1 MFLGGTVRR
10 VKMDEMKSAFERAME
25 RAESLGKASEED
37 LRKWKYLPEGE
48 KLAAKYLREEYD
60 LSAELGKYDE
70 AVRKHVLDGIQDI
83 FVRNIDLPRNDA
95 VKKKN
100 KKVMEAIKEL
110 KRDKVGIENVYTKM
124 RRIFSHYEKEGEQ
137 QRRQTYEA
145 LKRDFEA
152 KLMQAAQQQLGTS
165 PPPRVNVQTHP
176 QFQQEWRRV
185 LAQLDSQYLRLLDDY
200 KKEIL
205 SVR

>member
-1 MFLGGTVRR
+1 
-10 VKMDEMKSAFERAME
+10 MDEMKSAFERAME
-25 RAESLGKASEED
+25 RAEGLGKASEDD

-48 KLAAKYLREEYD
+48 KLAAKYLRDEYD
-60 LSAELGKYDE
+60 LSAEVGKYDE
-70 AVRKHVLDGIQDI
+70 AVRKHVLDGIQDVFI
-83 FVRNIDLPRNDA
+83 RNIDLPRNDA

-110 KRDKVGIENVYTKM
+110 KRDKVGIENVYTKL
-124 RRIFSHYEKEGEQ
+124 RRVFSHYEKEGEQ

-145 LKRDFEA
+145 VKREFEA
-152 KLMQAAQQQLGTS
+152 KLMQAAQQQLGT
-165 PPPRVNVQTHP
+165 PPPQKINVESHP

-185 LAQLDSQYLRLLDDY
+185 LAQMDSQYLRLLEDY

>member
-1 MFLGGTVRR
+1 
-10 VKMDEMKSAFERAME
+10 MDEMKSAFERAME
-25 RAESLGKASEED
+25 KAESLGKASEED
-37 LRKWKYLPEGE
+37 LKKWKYLPEGE
-48 KLAAKYLREEYD
+48 KIAAKYLREEYD
-60 LSAELGKYDE
+60 LSAELGKYDDK
-70 AVRKHVLDGIQDI
+70 VRKHVLDGIQDV

-95 VKKKN
+95 AKKKN
-100 KKVMEAIKEL
+100 KKIMEAIKEL

-124 RRIFSHYEKEGEQ
+124 RRVFSHYEKEGEQ

-145 LKRDFEA
+145 VKRDFEA
-152 KLMQAAQQQLGTS
+152 KLMQAAQQQGAL
-165 PPPRVNVQTHP
+165 PPQKINVESHA

-185 LAQLDSQYLRLLDDY
+185 LAQLDSQYLRLLEDY

>member
-1 MFLGGTVRR
+1 
-10 VKMDEMKSAFERAME
+10 
-25 RAESLGKASEED
+25 
-37 LRKWKYLPEGE
+37 
-48 KLAAKYLREEYD
+48 
-60 LSAELGKYDE
+60 
-70 AVRKHVLDGIQDI
+70 
-83 FVRNIDLPRNDA
+83 
-95 VKKKN
+95 
-100 KKVMEAIKEL
+100 MEAIKEL

-145 LKRDFEA
+145 FKRDFEA
-152 KLMQAAQQQLGTS
+152 KLIQAAQQQGAS
-165 PPPRVNVQTHP
+165 PPQKMNVESHP

-185 LAQLDSQYLRLLDDY
+185 LAQLDSQYLKLLEDY

>member
-1 MFLGGTVRR
+1 
-10 VKMDEMKSAFERAME
+10 MDEMKSAFERAME

-37 LRKWKYLPEGE
+37 QKKWKYVPEGE
-48 KLAAKYLREEYD
+48 KLAAKYLKEEFD
-60 LSAELGKYDE
+60 LTADIGKFDE
-70 AVRKHVLDGIQDI
+70 KVRRYVTEGAQGVFI
-83 FVRNIDLPRNDA
+83 RNIDLPRNDA
-95 VKKKN
+95 AKKRN

-145 LKRDFEA
+145 VKRDFEM
-152 KLMQAAQQQLGTS
+152 KLMQAAQQQST
-165 PPPRVNVQTHP
+165 PPPQKMNVEGHP

-185 LAQLDSQYLRLLDDY
+185 LAQIDSQYLRLLDEY
-200 KKEIL
+200 KNEIL
-205 SVR
+205 SIR

>member
-1 MFLGGTVRR
+1 ME
-10 VKMDEMKSAFERAME
+10 EMKSAFERAME
-25 RAESLGKASEED
+25 RAEGLGKPSDED
-37 LRKWKYLPEGE
+37 LKKWKYIPEGE
-48 KLAAKYLREEYD
+48 KLAAKYLREGFD
-60 LSAELGKYDE
+60 LTAELNKYDDK
-70 AVRKHVLDGIQDI
+70 VRRHVVEGAQGV

-95 VKKKN
+95 AKRKN
-100 KKVMEAIKEL
+100 KRVMEAIKEM

-124 RRIFSHYEKEGEQ
+124 RRIFNHYEKEGEQ

-145 LKRDFEA
+145 LKMDFEA

-165 PPPRVNVQTHP
+165 PPPKINIEAHP

-185 LAQLDSQYLRLLDDY
+185 LAQLDSQYLKLLEEY

-205 SVR
+205 TVR

>member
-1 MFLGGTVRR
+1 
-10 VKMDEMKSAFERAME
+10 MDEMKSAFERAME
-25 RAESLGKASEED
+25 KAESLGKASEED

-60 LSAELGKYDE
+60 LSAELGKYDD
-70 AVRKHVLDGIQDI
+70 AVRKHVLDGIQDV

-95 VKKKN
+95 AKKKN
-100 KKVMEAIKEL
+100 KKIMEAIKEL
-110 KRDKVGIENVYTKM
+110 KRDKVSIENVYTKL
-124 RRIFSHYEKEGEQ
+124 RRVFSHYEKEGEQ

-145 LKRDFEA
+145 VKRDFEA
-152 KLMQAAQQQLGTS
+152 KLMQAAQQQGAL
-165 PPPRVNVQTHP
+165 PPQKINVESHP

-185 LAQLDSQYLRLLDDY
+185 LAQLDSQYLRLLEDY

>member
-1 MFLGGTVRR
+1 
-10 VKMDEMKSAFERAME
+10 MDEMKSAFERAME
-25 RAESLGKASEED
+25 KAESLGKASEED
-37 LRKWKYLPEGE
+37 LKKWKYLPEGE
-48 KLAAKYLREEYD
+48 KIAAKYLREEYD
-60 LSAELGKYDE
+60 LSAELGKYDD
-70 AVRKHVLDGIQDI
+70 AVRKHVLDGIQDV

-95 VKKKN
+95 AKKKN
-100 KKVMEAIKEL
+100 KKIMEAIKEL

-124 RRIFSHYEKEGEQ
+124 RRVFSHYEKEGEQ

-145 LKRDFEA
+145 VKRDFEA
-152 KLMQAAQQQLGTS
+152 KLMQAAQQQGAL
-165 PPPRVNVQTHP
+165 PPQKINVESHP

-185 LAQLDSQYLRLLDDY
+185 LAQMDAQYLRLLEDY

>member
-1 MFLGGTVRR
+1 
-10 VKMDEMKSAFERAME
+10 MDEMKSAFERAME

-37 LRKWKYLPEGE
+37 FKKWKYIPEGE
-48 KLAAKYLREEYD
+48 KLAARYLKDEFD
-60 LSAELGKYDE
+60 LTAEVGKYDDQ
-70 AVRKHVLDGIQDI
+70 VRKHVIEGTQGVFI
-83 FVRNIDLPRNDA
+83 RNIDLPRNEA
-95 VKKKN
+95 AKRKN
-100 KKVMEAIKEL
+100 KKVMEAIKEM

-124 RRIFSHYEKEGEQ
+124 RRVFSHYEKEGEQ

-145 LKRDFEA
+145 VKRDFEA
-152 KLMQAAQQQLGTS
+152 KLMQAAQQQGAL
-165 PPPRVNVQTHP
+165 PPQKINVESHP

-185 LAQLDSQYLRLLDDY
+185 LAQLDSQYLRLLEDY